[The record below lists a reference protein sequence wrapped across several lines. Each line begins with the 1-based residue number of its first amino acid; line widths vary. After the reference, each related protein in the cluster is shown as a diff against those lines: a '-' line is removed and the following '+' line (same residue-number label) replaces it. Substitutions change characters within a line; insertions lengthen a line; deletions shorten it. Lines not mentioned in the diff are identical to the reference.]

1 MSCIC
6 NEYLCLVPTTESL
19 LPSLKPVSE
28 KAVAMTVDE
37 IVEWLQDNK
46 FGEFAD
52 KFKEDDVDGETLAA
66 YDVADLVDIKVPRR
80 KAKQILLK
88 FRRIK

>member
-1 MSCIC
+1 
-6 NEYLCLVPTTESL
+6 
-19 LPSLKPVSE
+19 
-28 KAVAMTVDE
+28 MTVDE
-37 IVEWLQDNK
+37 IVEWLQDIK

-66 YDVADLVDIKVPRR
+66 YDVADLVDIDVPRR